1 MEKLIETQMENK
13 SKSSDKW
20 TIAGVAFVG
29 CMFLGIGVGMLFDA
43 AGIGKYLGMGVGFQC
58 LRHDIFVRSHDENDD
73 VG

>member
-1 MEKLIETQMENK
+1 MEKLVETQMENK

-43 AGIGKYLGMGVGFQC
+43 AGIGKYLGMGAGFIAMGSV
-58 LRHDIFVRSHDENDD
+58 LYYYNRKSN
-73 VG
+73 